1 MYSILN
7 KKSRLIAISGVVVAL
22 LAIVAF
28 LVQPGLSP
36 GGTSV
41 NGIIAANT
49 LPATNISPTS
59 ATLNGSAPLI
69 GINTTGHKVFANGF
83 DCGNFVWGTTP
94 GGPYPNQTPPQFLSS
109 GYFSAVINNLDPFT
123 TYYYKASVF
132 DCSVQTNDHV
142 VFADEAIFYGN
153 EVSFTTLGNPAG
165 LSSLLTGDS
174 SPTGG
179 TPSNIIVNGN
189 GGSQVTQVNQPVT
202 VYARVINSG
211 DMEGGFT
218 VNLKVNGYVEQT
230 KMGVVPGHEAVPV
243 EFTIVKDVPGTYD
256 IDIEGNTTTLTVL
269 SAEQSSNSPSQ
280 SQYIFIAG
288 IGLIVIL
295 IAFTTVLIM
304 RRRTG

>member
-1 MYSILN
+1 MYSVMS
-7 KKSRLIAISGVVVAL
+7 KKSRFAIPLGILFVFLAVVVFMA
-22 LAIVAF
+22 
-28 LVQPGLSP
+28 QPGLNT
-36 GGTSV
+36 GGTAV
-41 NGIIAANT
+41 NGFISVMT
-49 LPATNISPTS
+49 LPATNIGVSS
-59 ATLNGSAPLI
+59 ATLNGSIPESFN
-69 GINTTGHKVFANGF
+69 INSHRVFA
-83 DCGNFVWGTTP
+83 DCDWGYYFVWGNAP
-94 GGPYPNQTPPQFLSS
+94 GSYPNQTPIQLTPDNN
-109 GYFSAVINNLDPFT
+109 FSALISGLDPFT
-123 TYYYKASVF
+123 TYYYKAATTCIAQNANS
-132 DCSVQTNDHV
+132 HA
-142 VFADEAIFYGN
+142 VFATSIGYGN

-165 LSSLLTGDS
+165 LNSLLTGDS
-174 SPTGG
+174 SSTGG

-256 IDIEGNTTTLTVL
+256 IDIEGSATTLTVL
-269 SAEQSSNSPSQ
+269 AAEQSSSAPSQ

-295 IAFTTVLIM
+295 IAFTTMLIM
-304 RRRTG
+304 RRRTS